1 MATQVFSE
9 AELER
14 LRGFP
19 EVDREQLVRFFTLTP
34 TEEAFVRSHRGPT
47 NRLGVAVQL
56 CTLPWLGF
64 VPDDVASAPAQA
76 VQRLAEHLRI
86 PATALTSYGARD
98 QTRTDHLMVVAT
110 LLGWRPAGE
119 LELKELDQFLSA
131 RALEAPSPV
140 THTHQE
146 HDSPTLLL
154 RLACDY
160 LRSGRVIRPG
170 PEWLSRRVAAARE
183 VAKAEI
189 YQRIEPVLN
198 ARLALRSELD
208 GLLVVDAD
216 LGSTRLHWLRTGPTR
231 PSPAAVKAELAK
243 YAFLRGLD
251 AHSVDLSMLPA
262 ERCRFL
268 ATVGRGSTAQALSRR
283 EPERRKARHL
293 SIESVHMLP
302 GPRQL
307 APGISQVKLQG
318 SHPLGDASTDGE
330 SHGADASVA

>member
-1 MATQVFSE
+1 M
-9 AELER
+9 
-14 LRGFP
+14 
-19 EVDREQLVRFFTLTP
+19 
-34 TEEAFVRSHRGPT
+34 
-47 NRLGVAVQL
+47 AVQL

-64 VPDDVASAPAQA
+64 VPDDVSSAPAQA
-76 VQRLAEHLRI
+76 VQRLAEHLGI
-86 PATALTSYGARD
+86 PAAALSSYGARD

-119 LELKELDQFLSA
+119 VEFKELDQFLTA
-131 RALEAPSPV
+131 RAL
-140 THTHQE
+140 E
-146 HDSPTLLL
+146 HDSPTLLF

-160 LRSGRVIRPG
+160 LRSARVIRPG

-183 VAKAEI
+183 VAKAET

-208 GLLVVDAD
+208 NLLVVDPD

-262 ERCRFL
+262 ERRRFL
-268 ATVGRGSTAQALSRR
+268 AIIGRRSTAQACRVGNPS
-283 EPERRKARHL
+283 
-293 SIESVHMLP
+293 
-302 GPRQL
+302 
-307 APGISQVKLQG
+307 
-318 SHPLGDASTDGE
+318 
-330 SHGADASVA
+330 GATRSC